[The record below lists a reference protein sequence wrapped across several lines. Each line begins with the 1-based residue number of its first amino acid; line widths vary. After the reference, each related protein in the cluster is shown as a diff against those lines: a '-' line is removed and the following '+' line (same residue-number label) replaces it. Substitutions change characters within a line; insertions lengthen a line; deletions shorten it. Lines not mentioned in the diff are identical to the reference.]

1 MPETIHDEDDH
12 QDIEAKSARWI
23 RIHIYTYREGN
34 SSDHF
39 ACRSNLQIKQ
49 ASYCISRVQH
59 AACPFWAEC
68 FPRRAE
74 FAGIPLHDRA
84 AGAWHL
90 CTVLG
95 GIDYAIPLAV
105 IETGAES
112 VGSDSVG
119 ETHNK
124 RRSGKRM
131 RGQIC
136 AGMVFALYF
145 FVGLTRP
152 LSALHSDL
160 SREARADLVGKI
172 VLAETQ

>member
-1 MPETIHDEDDH
+1 MIISHTVAI
-12 QDIEAKSARWI
+12 
-23 RIHIYTYREGN
+23 
-34 SSDHF
+34 
-39 ACRSNLQIKQ
+39 CRSKPAPLVV
-49 ASYCISRVQH
+49 ASVKGMALVVASVTPDGQGGRLVTVACDNDKDQVFRETVEAPLGAYHCMIVQQ
-59 AACPFWAEC
+59 
-68 FPRRAE
+68 
-74 FAGIPLHDRA
+74 
-84 AGAWHL
+84 
-90 CTVLG
+90 VLG
-95 GIDYAIPLAV
+95 IFALCLVGLPLDV

-136 AGMVFALYF
+136 AVMVFALYF

>member
-1 MPETIHDEDDH
+1 MALVVASVIPDGQGGRLVTVACDNDKDQVFRETV
-12 QDIEAKSARWI
+12 EAALGAYHCMI
-23 RIHIYTYREGN
+23 
-34 SSDHF
+34 
-39 ACRSNLQIKQ
+39 
-49 ASYCISRVQH
+49 VQQ
-59 AACPFWAEC
+59 
-68 FPRRAE
+68 
-74 FAGIPLHDRA
+74 
-84 AGAWHL
+84 
-90 CTVLG
+90 VLG
-95 GIDYAIPLAV
+95 IFALCLVGLPLDV

-136 AGMVFALYF
+136 AVMVFALYF